1 MTKEE
6 WLEAFEAINGRRATE
21 EEMASAKFNG
31 EFTEN
36 TAVVNQ
42 SSPQEGFKSNLNEPT
57 KATVFCTSCGSQ
69 AIEGVQFCQNC
80 GERLE
85 GKSYASGNL
94 FVQVQKTSILDYLMN
109 CIQHK
114 RWILLIYLAILSFF
128 QYGIPIL
135 LMMFAISKTGQGLV
149 CRIIGARKIERQEQI
164 EYLKVPI
171 DNMIAKARS
180 EGLLLPEIIDIH
192 TINSDVPVAYAVGM
206 NKLVVSESLAQ
217 HPEIFESKVMFEL
230 HRISDM
236 APNLLLVV
244 LSANII
250 VVLAAIVILIWSGL
264 NKNYGDRRTSFWS
277 GTSQSK
283 DGAIIFYVSLAI
295 IAAWVGLTY
304 LFVRSTIKKDVL
316 AADQYVAEHNLGEV
330 HCYYLDN
337 ITSVDNSR
345 ITKFFER
352 GFPAVSQRIGF
363 MQNMGVTYN
372 RAY

>member
-21 EEMASAKFNG
+21 EEMTSAKFSG
-31 EFTEN
+31 EFIEN
-36 TAVVNQ
+36 TTAAMSQ
-42 SSPQEGFKSNLNEPT
+42 SNLQEDAENNLNEPT
-57 KATVFCTSCGSQ
+57 KAMMFCTSCGSQ
-69 AIEGVQFCQNC
+69 AIEGTQFCQNC
-80 GERLE
+80 GQRLKGE
-85 GKSYASGNL
+85 NHSSDMSAQ
-94 FVQVQKTSILDYLMN
+94 FQKTSIIDYLTS

-114 RWILLIYLAILSFF
+114 RWILLIYLAITSSF

-149 CRIIGARKIERQEQI
+149 CRVIGARKIERQEQI

-180 EGLLLPEIIDIH
+180 EGLLLPETIDVHI
-192 TINSDVPVAYAVGM
+192 INSDVPVAYAVGM

-244 LSANII
+244 ISANII
-250 VVLAAIVILIWSGL
+250 VVLAAIAILIWSGF

-277 GTSQSK
+277 DTSQSK
-283 DGAIIFYVSLAI
+283 NGAIIFYVSLAI

-304 LFVRSTIKKDVL
+304 LFVRSTIQKDVL
-316 AADQYVAEHNLGEV
+316 AADQYVAEYNLGEV

-345 ITKFFER
+345 IKKFFER

-363 MQNMGVTYN
+363 LQNMGVAYN
-372 RAY
+372 KAY